1 MAPIT
6 VETYQNVKENKT
18 NSESK
23 GSQPDML
30 SPSVVTGG
38 GVGEAIPEVVWPPSG
53 GVVIN
58 PRRACAARVTVVVL
72 AGACLSV
79 SLLPRFLSL
88 HSPKRPSSDTNG
100 FRVTLA

>member
-1 MAPIT
+1 MI
-6 VETYQNVKENKT
+6 Q
-18 NSESK
+18 SK
-23 GSQPDML
+23 
-30 SPSVVTGG
+30 
-38 GVGEAIPEVVWPPSG
+38 I
-53 GVVIN
+53 IN

-72 AGACLSV
+72 AGACLSVCLSV

>member
-1 MAPIT
+1 MR
-6 VETYQNVKENKT
+6 
-18 NSESK
+18 ESTTPPTQRV
-23 GSQPDML
+23 SQPLHRLMDF
-30 SPSVVTGG
+30 SYSKCVV
-38 GVGEAIPEVVWPPSG
+38 
-53 GVVIN
+53 N

-88 HSPKRPSSDTNG
+88 HSSKRPSSDTNS